1 MNLFEAIFL
10 GIIQGI
16 TEFLPISS
24 DGHLVLIPALFNLP
38 EPDLNLVSIAH
49 QGTLLAILV
58 FFYRDLWQ
66 IFLAVL
72 EGVRQRQPLA
82 TTESRLG
89 WYILLGSIPAGVI
102 GILFKDFFEGT
113 YANPAVAAVFLFVTA
128 TFLIIGE
135 RMLSGRKQLAEM
147 SWQDALVIGVM
158 QIPAILPGVS
168 RSGGTIS
175 AALGR
180 GYDRMTAARFSFLL
194 GVPAIAGAG
203 LLALID
209 LLQVDNLSDQIP
221 FLLTTFVTSA
231 VVGYAA
237 IYFLLSWLRQRSLY
251 TFAVYCVGLGLLYLL
266 VAALR
271 S

>member
-66 IFLAVL
+66 IFLAIIDGL
-72 EGVRQRQPLA
+72 RRRQPLA

-89 WYILLGSIPAGVI
+89 WYILVATIPAGLI
-102 GILFKDFFEGT
+102 GILFKDFFEET
-113 YANPAVAAVFLFVTA
+113 YANPAIAAAFLFVTA
-128 TFLIIGE
+128 AFLVIGE
-135 RMLSGRKQLAEM
+135 RMLSGQKQLAQM
-147 SWQDALVIGVM
+147 SWLDALIIGVM

-168 RSGGTIS
+168 RSGGTIA
-175 AALGR
+175 AALAR
-180 GYDRMTAARFSFLL
+180 GFDRPTAARFSFLL

-209 LLQVDNLSDQIP
+209 LLQVGNLAEQLP
-221 FLLTTFVTSA
+221 FLLATFVTSA

-251 TFAVYCVGLGLLYLL
+251 GFAVYCVALALLYFL

-271 S
+271 